1 MTEIKYNPNERARVE
16 GFFIAKFKK
25 LK

>member
-25 LK
+25 IK